1 MFVLPS
7 QRCQVE
13 LKSNTLWHKNDN
25 TYQAEACCDQEC
37 DKVQNGEVAQPIE
50 CLTEFVQHSEPEHEG
65 LPDEGEVPERQAQ
78 LESQLDARE
87 YIDSQYH
94 RQVGIVLRIL

>member
-1 MFVLPS
+1 MW
-7 QRCQVE
+7 
-13 LKSNTLWHKNDN
+13 NTSDN
-25 TYQAEACCDQEC
+25 TYQAEACRDEER
-37 DKVQNGEVAQPIE
+37 DEVQNGEVAQPIE
-50 CLTEFVQHSEPEHEG
+50 CLAELIQHGEPEHEG

-94 RQVGIVLRIL
+94 R